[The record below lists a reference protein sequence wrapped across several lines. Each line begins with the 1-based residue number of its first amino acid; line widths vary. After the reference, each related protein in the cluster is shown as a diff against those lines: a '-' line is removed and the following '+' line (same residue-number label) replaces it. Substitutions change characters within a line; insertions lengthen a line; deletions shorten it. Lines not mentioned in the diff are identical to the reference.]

1 VSARLRSRTRPVEAG
16 ATFDPFDLVDADSAL
31 YSSETLTLVGRG
43 EAAVITLADG
53 LRGDAGARAAAVFE
67 AIEVDDPVGRPGT
80 GPLAM
85 GALPY
90 DRTSPG
96 SLHVPSLLY
105 GSDARG
111 AWVTVVG
118 DDPELPT
125 LCSTDWVQARF
136 GAAAV
141 DSERP
146 VELDAITLSADPS
159 PRGHVDAVAVA
170 VRAIAA
176 GQLAKVVLARCL
188 TLTLPVVPTP
198 GEVARRLNRQEPSC
212 TAFIQPAANGR
223 FVGAS
228 PELLVSRRGDVVVSH
243 PLAGTVGLDG
253 AAASDAEASGRLLRS
268 AKDHEEHQLVVEQIA
283 AVLAARCRDFHIPD
297 APTLVPLRSIAHL
310 GTRLEGRLRAT
321 GAGWP
326 SVLSLVAALHPTA
339 AVGGLP
345 EAAAEAFILATEA
358 MPRDCWAGPVGW
370 IDASGD
376 GDWVIGIRSAL
387 LGANTVR
394 LWGGGGI
401 VADSDPKSELDET
414 TLKLRPVLEAIAPGA
429 GELLSS

>member
-1 VSARLRSRTRPVEAG
+1 MSGRLVARTRPLERNLAY
-16 ATFDPFDLVDADSAL
+16 DPFELVGADGAVF
-31 YSSETLTLVGRG
+31 SSEALTLVG
-43 EAAVITLADG
+43 V
-53 LRGDAGARAAAVFE
+53 GDAALIVLARGLSADVGVE
-67 AIEVDDPVGRPGT
+67 VDRVLGAIEVDDAVGRAGT
-80 GPLAM
+80 GALAM

-90 DRTSPG
+90 DRSAKGT
-96 SLHVPSLLY
+96 LHVPSLLY
-105 GSDARG
+105 GCDDRG
-111 AWVTVVG
+111 AWVTVIG
-118 DDPELPT
+118 DDPEVPDVCDAT
-125 LCSTDWVQARF
+125 WVEARF
-136 GAAAV
+136 PPKPEAHT
-141 DSERP
+141 P
-146 VELDAITLSADPS
+146 VELDSITLAADPS
-159 PRGHVDAVAVA
+159 ARGHVDAVASA
-170 VRAIAA
+170 VRAIAD
-176 GQLAKVVLARCL
+176 GRLAKVVLARCL
-188 TLTLPVVPTP
+188 TLSLPSVPTP
-198 GEVARRLNRQEPSC
+198 AEVARRLHRQEPSC
-212 TAFIQPAANGR
+212 TAFIQAAAHGR

-283 AVLAARCRDFHIPD
+283 AVLAARCDELHVPA

-326 SVLSLVAALHPTA
+326 SALSLVAALHPTA

-345 EAAAEAFILATEA
+345 EPAAEAFIVATES

-370 IDASGD
+370 INAAGD

-387 LGANTVR
+387 LGASTVR